1 MPLTRSFANLTAI
14 TTVKI
19 GTAACRIA
27 VRLESILV
35 SAHAKSMNGVAVLI
49 SPTSRIAT
57 HALRACFRPR
67 PARRDQCDRNEHDA
81 AEQNTEP
88 DERRRVELTVGNPDE
103 HERRPPDQGERD
115 DHGGVAAAH
124 AQVVTAGGTPT

>member
-57 HALRACFRPR
+57 HALRACFRPALPVAISATGTSTTQPSR
-67 PARRDQCDRNEHDA
+67 TRNQTSA
-81 AEQNTEP
+81 AGSN
-88 DERRRVELTVGNPDE
+88 
-103 HERRPPDQGERD
+103 
-115 DHGGVAAAH
+115 
-124 AQVVTAGGTPT
+124 